1 MALKPIWHTPLSNN
15 SAGSQA
21 VHTKACMTSTSVRA
35 ADSCTTSL
43 KRTHVY
49 NPQEVLHQPQ
59 PTLPLRRALGVHA
72 AASFSTYLTYSLM
85 TRSSTN

>member
-1 MALKPIWHTPLSNN
+1 
-15 SAGSQA
+15 
-21 VHTKACMTSTSVRA
+21 
-35 ADSCTTSL
+35 
-43 KRTHVY
+43 VY

-59 PTLPLRRALGVHA
+59 PTLPLCRALGVHA